1 MRGQVLRMV
10 EKLRF
15 AVIGCGGIGGLRM
28 RTISL
33 NLDLKLTVACDV
45 VEESAKK
52 RAGEFQCEYAT
63 DYNKVLVR
71 NDVDCVV
78 VSTPN
83 KFHAPISIAALQAG
97 KHVLC
102 EKPLA
107 RNPEEAMNMIDAS
120 KKANRILKTGF
131 NHRHFRNVLKA
142 RELFDSGSIGKTTF
156 LRSRTGHG
164 GGEQLLHSWFWN
176 KEMAGGG
183 TFLDNGVHVLDLTRW
198 FLGEI
203 KEAKGYAATLFWP
216 IEIEDNGFGLFKTA
230 DGKVAFVHSSW
241 TEWFGYMYVELYG
254 EKGYIYIDNRN
265 CNKTV
270 FGEKG
275 GEQVVYDYGDM
286 KDESWK
292 LELDEFV
299 GAIKEKRR
307 PLGDGYD
314 GLRAVQMAYAI
325 YDSSKTGK
333 TVSL

>member
-1 MRGQVLRMV
+1 MGSALGMA
-10 EKLRF
+10 EKLGF
-15 AVIGCGGIGGLRM
+15 GVIGCGGIGGLRM
-28 RTISL
+28 RTISH
-33 NLDLKLTVACDV
+33 NPDLELKVVCDV
-45 VEESAKK
+45 VEDLAKR
-52 RAGEFQCEYAT
+52 RAGEFRCEYTT
-63 DYNKVLVR
+63 DYAKVVSR
-71 NDVDCVV
+71 KDIDCVV
-78 VSTPN
+78 VSTTN
-83 KFHAPISIAALQAG
+83 KFHAPISIASLEAG

-107 RNPEEAMNMIDAS
+107 RNPEEAMNMVDAS
-120 KKANRILKTGF
+120 KRSGKILKTGF

-142 RELFDSGSIGKTTF
+142 RELLDSGRIGKTTF

-164 GGEQLLHSWFWN
+164 GGEHMLRSWFWN

-183 TFLDNGVHVLDLTRW
+183 TFLDNGVHLLDLTRW

-241 TEWFGYMYVELYG
+241 TEWFGYMYLELYG
-254 EKGYIYIDNRN
+254 ERGYIYIDNRN

-286 KDESWK
+286 EDESWR

-299 GAIKEKRR
+299 KAIGGKRR

-333 TVSL
+333 AVTL